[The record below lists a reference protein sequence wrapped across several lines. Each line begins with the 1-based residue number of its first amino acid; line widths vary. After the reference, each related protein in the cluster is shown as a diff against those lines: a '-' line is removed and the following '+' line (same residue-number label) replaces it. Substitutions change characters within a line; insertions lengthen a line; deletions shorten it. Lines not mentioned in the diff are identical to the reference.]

1 MRSAAAQQGAARGA
15 ATGGQGTTGIAEF
28 PSRPTMVAPRPPI
41 AHGARH
47 ERRQCGEE
55 YMNLRFSVA
64 SAAAV
69 ALVFGAVSTASAQ
82 ADTTRRTTTSETR
95 VRVTKESAGE
105 VRDSAF
111 IRDSIARADSITRME
126 RMRQDSISRADS
138 LARMERMRLDSIAR
152 DSSARADSIARAQ
165 TTTVTTDTIRSP
177 IGPAMSSES
186 YGMRRGGWYLGLGA
200 GPNIPTGVVNDVYK
214 TGFNVHVPIGYQ
226 PLSSPLGFRIDLGYS
241 RLNGRAAGVN
251 GLTAQPDDPNIWS
264 ATANLTLDLIRFG
277 ESRRG
282 ALYLVG
288 GGGVFRFTD
297 FYNFDRSDNDV
308 ESAFQGSPTTKGG
321 LTGGAGLAFP
331 IGGAS
336 LFVESRYT
344 NAFTAGENTRWVPVV
359 IGLKWR

>member
-1 MRSAAAQQGAARGA
+1 
-15 ATGGQGTTGIAEF
+15 
-28 PSRPTMVAPRPPI
+28 
-41 AHGARH
+41 
-47 ERRQCGEE
+47 
-55 YMNLRFSVA
+55 MNLRFSVTGA
-64 SAAAV
+64 VAA
-69 ALVFGAVSTASAQ
+69 ALVFGAISTASAQ
-82 ADTTRRTTTSETR
+82 ADTTRRTTTSQTR

-105 VRDSAF
+105 VRDAAF
-111 IRDSIARADSITRME
+111 IRDSIARADSIARME
-126 RMRQDSISRADS
+126 RMRQDSIARADS

-152 DSSARADSIARAQ
+152 DSAARADSIARA
-165 TTTVTTDTIRSP
+165 TTTSDTIRSP
-177 IGPAMSSES
+177 IGPAMSTES
-186 YGMRRGGWYLGLGA
+186 YGMRRGGWYLGLGG

-297 FYNFDRSDNDV
+297 FYNFNRSDNDLT
-308 ESAFQGSPTTKGG
+308 SAFQGSPVTKGG
-321 LTGGAGLAFP
+321 LTGGGGLAFP
-331 IGGAS
+331 IGSAS

-344 NAFTAGENTRWVPVV
+344 NAFTEGENTRWVPVV